1 MRPVFGFMTKQIS
14 AASTWVNR
22 NIELRLRDFLCAG
35 GNSVKML
42 IFCMQNVE
50 QIFADLWLKNEVD
63 DVPADHF

>member
-1 MRPVFGFMTKQIS
+1 M
-14 AASTWVNR
+14 NR

-35 GNSVKML
+35 DNSVKMR
-42 IFCMQNVE
+42 IFCMQNVK

>member
-1 MRPVFGFMTKQIS
+1 M
-14 AASTWVNR
+14 NR

-35 GNSVKML
+35 DNSVKMR
-42 IFCMQNVE
+42 IFCIQNVK